1 MVIKTECDMH
11 HNQSTEIAD
20 RKKSQPLIWP
30 GRYIPL
36 HICFQDKKIT
46 RPQVREL
53 DSITGHKLLHFKF
66 TLVLEETI
74 YVS

>member
-1 MVIKTECDMH
+1 ML

-36 HICFQDKKIT
+36 HVCFQDKKIT
-46 RPQVREL
+46 FPQVRGL
-53 DSITGHKLLHFKF
+53 DSITGHTLLHFKF
-66 TLVLEETI
+66 TLALEETI